1 MNSVLAYRMHFSR
14 SHTRPQ
20 GLLLQ
25 RCEYVCL
32 VASVESSS
40 LQPHGLSV
48 CGILQARILEWVAMP
63 SSGGVFPTQGW
74 NPRRVCLLHWQAGS
88 LPLAPPGKPSPA
100 MRQLSHLRLSGSQ
113 MKTQKGYKNEHT
125 VAMRSS
131 SCCCYCCC
139 CRFSRVRLC
148 ATPETAA
155 HQAPPSLGFSRQEH
169 WSGLPLPSPM
179 HESEK

>member
-1 MNSVLAYRMHFSR
+1 MHFSR

-25 RCEYVCL
+25 RREYVCL

-40 LQPHGLSV
+40 LQPRGLSV
-48 CGILQARILEWVAMP
+48 CLSVGFSRQESW
-63 SSGGVFPTQGW
+63 SGLPCPPLGGLPDTGMEST
-74 NPRRVCLLHWQAGS
+74 S
-88 LPLAPPGKPSPA
+88 LMSPA
-100 MRQLSHLRLSGSQ
+100 LAGRFFTTSATWEAQSSEMTVSSQVIWSQ
-113 MKTQKGYKNEHT
+113 MKTQKGCKNEHT
-125 VAMRSS
+125 VATRSS
-131 SCCCYCCC
+131 SCCRYCCC
-139 CRFSRVRLC
+139 CRVSRVRLC